1 MENELKMILE
11 CKKLL
16 ILQVAKEN
24 RKTETKNPVRS
35 QKVRNLDNLHV
46 KCGCHGDAEQP
57 TYRIVN

>member
-46 KCGCHGDAEQP
+46 KCCCHGGAEQP